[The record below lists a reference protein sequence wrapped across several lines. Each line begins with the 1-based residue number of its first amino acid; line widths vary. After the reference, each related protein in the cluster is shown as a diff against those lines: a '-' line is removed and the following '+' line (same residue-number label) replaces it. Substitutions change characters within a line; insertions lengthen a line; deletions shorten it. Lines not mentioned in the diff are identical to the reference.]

1 MYSLSVT
8 AKAVEAASATQVWD
22 LVYHSREQIDAAI
35 AHFDDLWDL
44 ERGQLSRKLTEEE
57 SRFISN
63 ERRLCALDYRYWTA
77 NYHWIVNKE
86 QKPVRFAR
94 NIAQGMLLEIWS
106 EFEEQARAIH
116 VQNLKAR
123 RLGVS
128 TETEAATQHRFQFH
142 PYSNCVVASSNP
154 DKSVQMAKMIDFS
167 LGKQPWWL
175 LPTPTK
181 QSKNMIAEFG
191 DIHTT
196 LTIQAGNQF
205 TGVARGATP
214 SVVHLS
220 ELASWV
226 DAESLV
232 DAALYRAIIDHPDV
246 FCIMESTAEGRG
258 NWWHRTWEQNKK
270 DWDRGRGRVRPVFLP
285 WYVGTDLYP
294 SATDLRARPIPSDW
308 TPSDRTIR
316 HAERA
321 RQYVLANPLLFK
333 YLAKGD
339 RDWQMPRAQMWFHEI
354 EYETALAKKELNLF
368 LSELPADD
376 IEAFQSE
383 AISVVGQ
390 EVILNYRERV
400 REPWGVFTIL
410 GRDIPQSLTV
420 SRRQWDL
427 DKAPITI
434 KTAGLLRI
442 NETFTLQPLLWDGY
456 AAAADPA
463 FKLFVW
469 EPPQDDIVYGQ
480 GVDTGDGLGEDG
492 SVIEMLRKGTPLAY
506 PAQVAEFA
514 SPYIKAFQLWP
525 MTLALACWYST
536 FNSKVG
542 KRVQIRSAIEC
553 RTNGEAVQHEMQKR
567 GWWNFHP
574 WKRYDNR
581 RPIADGKVH
590 KLGVFTNEWFR
601 SQMMDYILTLLDE
614 ESLDIFSPWFID
626 EMASIERDP
635 DEQKAQASY
644 GEHDDRFM
652 ALGFILFSLYVDDI
666 QRTRGVQRPPPPI
679 FHRGSEDESVDRTV
693 PYATFQP
700 PMQGQDLPNR
710 LAWAVNRGRPGRASS
725 LGMLRRPNAWRGW

>member
-1 MYSLSVT
+1 MYSQLVTNKAIDAANAAQGWELIPHTLS
-8 AKAVEAASATQVWD
+8 
-22 LVYHSREQIDAAI
+22 QIDAAI
-35 AHFDDLWDL
+35 AHFEDLWDPDS
-44 ERGQLSRKLTEEE
+44 GQLSRKLTPDE

-63 ERRLCALDYRYWTA
+63 ERKLAALDF
-77 NYHWIVNKE
+77 NYFSTRFAWIVNKE
-86 QKPVRFAR
+86 QKPERFVP
-94 NIAQGMLLEIWS
+94 NIAQSMLMNIWS

-116 VQNLKAR
+116 LQNLKAR

-128 TETEAATQHRFQFH
+128 TLTELAVQHRFQFH
-142 PYSNCVVASSNP
+142 PYSNCVVASSDP

-175 LPTPTK
+175 LPTVTK
-181 QSKNMIAEFG
+181 QSKNMAAEFG
-191 DIHTT
+191 EIHTT

-214 SVVHLS
+214 STVHLS
-220 ELASWV
+220 ELSSWN

-232 DAALYRAIIDHPDV
+232 DAALYRAIVDHPAI
-246 FCIMESTAEGRG
+246 FCILESTAEGRG

-285 WYVGTDLYP
+285 WYIGTDLYP
-294 SATDLRARPIPSDW
+294 SSTDLRARPIPSDW
-308 TPSDRTIR
+308 VPADRTIR

-321 RQYVLANPLLFK
+321 RAYVLANPLLFQ
-333 YLAKGD
+333 YLAKGN
-339 RDWQMPRAQMWFHEI
+339 RDWQMPKAQMWFHEI

-410 GRDIPQSLTV
+410 GREIPQSLTV
-420 SRRQWDL
+420 SRRQWDHSQP
-427 DKAPITI
+427 PIVIRT
-434 KTAGLLRI
+434 TGLLRT
-442 NETFTLQPLLWDGY
+442 NETYTLQPLIWEGF
-456 AAAADPA
+456 ASAPDPSL
-463 FKLFVW
+463 KLLVW
-469 EPPQDDIVYGQ
+469 EPPADDVVYGQ
-480 GVDTGDGLGEDG
+480 GVDTGDGLGQDG
-492 SVIEMLRKGTPLAY
+492 SVIEILRKGTPLTY
-506 PAQVAEFA
+506 PALVAEFA
-514 SPYIKAFQLWP
+514 SSYIKAFQFWP

-581 RPIADGKVH
+581 KQIPDGHVT
-590 KLGVFTNEWFR
+590 KLGVFTSEWFR
-601 SQMMDYILTLLDE
+601 SQMMDYVLTLLDE
-614 ESLDIFSPWFID
+614 ESLDIWSPWFID

-635 DEQKAQASY
+635 DQQKAQAAY
-644 GEHDDRFM
+644 GENDDRFM
-652 ALGFILFSLYVDDI
+652 AAGFILFSLYVDEI
-666 QRTRGVQRPPPPI
+666 ANRKGGQRPPPPI
-679 FHRGSEDESVDRTV
+679 TRSAYDDLSVDRTV
-693 PYATFQP
+693 PYPTFTPGLQSL
-700 PMQGQDLPNR
+700 DLANR
-710 LAWAVNRGRPGRASS
+710 LALPIQRGRGRAGST
-725 LGMLRRPNAWRGW
+725 LGGMRRPHSGRGW

>member
-1 MYSLSVT
+1 LTPRTPNRAGIS
-8 AKAVEAASATQVWD
+8 
-22 LVYHSREQIDAAI
+22 YHSVAQIDAAI
-35 AHFDDLWDL
+35 AHFDDLWDG
-44 ERGQLSRKLTEEE
+44 ETGRLSRRLTDEEQ
-57 SRFISN
+57 RFISN
-63 ERRLCALDYRYWTA
+63 ERRLCALDYRYWTE
-77 NYHWIVNKE
+77 NFHWIVDKE
-86 QKPVRFAR
+86 QKPVRFKR
-94 NIAQGMLLEIWS
+94 NIAQGILLQIWS

-142 PYSNCVVASSNP
+142 PHSNCVVASSDP
-154 DKSVQMAKMIDFS
+154 DKSVSMAKMIDFS
-167 LGKQPWWL
+167 LQKQPWWL
-175 LPTPTK
+175 VGQEGR
-181 QSKNMIAEFG
+181 QSKNMLAEFK
-191 DIHTT
+191 DINTS

-226 DAESLV
+226 DPESLV

-246 FCIMESTAEGRG
+246 FCILESTAEGRG

-285 WYVGTDLYP
+285 WYIGTDLYP
-294 SATDLRARPIPSDW
+294 SATDLRARPIPADW
-308 TPSDRTIR
+308 TPTDRTIR

-321 RQYVLANPLLFK
+321 RSYVLANPLLFK

-339 RDWQMPRAQMWFHEI
+339 REWRMPKAQMWFHEI

-400 REPWGVFTIL
+400 REPWGVFTML

-420 SRRQWDL
+420 SRRQWDTS
-427 DKAPITI
+427 KPPITI
-434 KTAGLLRI
+434 KTTGLLRI
-442 NETFTLQPLLWDGY
+442 NETYTLQPLIWDGF
-456 AAAADPA
+456 ASASDPD

-469 EPPQDDIVYGQ
+469 EPPQDDVVYGQ
-480 GVDTGDGLGEDG
+480 GVDTGDGLGQDG
-492 SVIEMLRKGTPLAY
+492 SVIEMLRKGTPLSY
-506 PAQVAEFA
+506 PAQVAEFQ
-514 SPYIKAFQLWP
+514 SPYIKAFQFWP

-581 RPIADGKVH
+581 KQTPDGKVT

-601 SQMMDYILTLLDE
+601 SQMMDYLLTLLDE
-614 ESLDIFSPWFID
+614 ESLDIYSPWFID

-635 DEQKAQASY
+635 DEQKAQAAY

-666 QRTRGVQRPPPPI
+666 TSRKGIQRPPPPI
-679 FHRGSEDESVDRTV
+679 IQSPYENGPVDRTV
-693 PYATFQP
+693 PYATFTPGLQS
-700 PMQGQDLPNR
+700 MDVGNR
-710 LAWAVNRGRPGRASS
+710 LALPVVRGRRGVAPT
-725 LGMLRRPNAWRGW
+725 LGQMRRPRSGRGWT

>member
-1 MYSLSVT
+1 MYSARVT
-8 AKAVEAASATQVWD
+8 AQAIAAANAAQGWD
-22 LVYHSREQIDAAI
+22 LVEHTHDQIDAAI
-35 AHFDDLWDL
+35 AHFDGLWDP
-44 ERGQLSRKLTEEE
+44 ETGQLSRKLTTEE

-63 ERRLCALDYRYWTA
+63 ERRLCALDFRYFKSHYA
-77 NYHWIVNKE
+77 WIVNKE
-86 QKPVRFAR
+86 QKPERFHP
-94 NIAQGMLLEIWS
+94 NVAQGMLLEIWS
-106 EFEEQARAIH
+106 EFEDQARAIH
-116 VQNLKAR
+116 LQNLKAR

-128 TETEAATQHRFQFH
+128 TITELAVQHRFQFH
-142 PYSNCVVASSNP
+142 PYSNCVVASSDP

-167 LGKQPWWL
+167 LSKQPWWL
-175 LPTPTK
+175 LPTATK
-181 QSKNMIAEFG
+181 QSKNMVAEFG

-220 ELASWV
+220 ELSSWV

-246 FCIMESTAEGRG
+246 FCILESTAEGRG

-308 TPSDRTIR
+308 QPNDRTIR

-321 RQYVLANPLLFK
+321 RAYVLANPLLFQ
-333 YLAKGD
+333 YLAKGN
-339 RDWQMPRAQMWFHEI
+339 RDWQMPKAQMWFHEI

-376 IEAFQSE
+376 IEAFQSD
-383 AISVVGQ
+383 AISVVDQ

-400 REPWGVFTIL
+400 REPWGVFTVL

-427 DKAPITI
+427 NKPPITV
-434 KTAGLLRI
+434 KTGGLLRL
-442 NETFTLQPLLWDGY
+442 NDTYTLQPLLWDGW
-456 AAAADPA
+456 ASAPDTDK
-463 FKLFVW
+463 KLFVW

-480 GVDTGDGLGEDG
+480 GVDTGDGLGQDG
-492 SVIEMLRKGTPLAY
+492 SVIEMLRKGTPLSY
-506 PAQVAEFA
+506 PALIAEFH
-514 SPYIKAFQLWP
+514 SSYIKAFQFWP

-536 FNSKVG
+536 HNSKVG

-614 ESLDIFSPWFID
+614 ESLDVFSPKFID

-635 DEQKAQASY
+635 DEQKAQAAY
-644 GEHDDRFM
+644 GENDDRFM
-652 ALGFILFSLYVDDI
+652 AAGFILFSMYVDDI
-666 QRTRGVQRPPPPI
+666 NRRTGVQRPPPPI
-679 FHRGSEDESVDRTV
+679 FPTQRDEGSVDRTV

-700 PMQGQDLPNR
+700 SMQSLDIGNR
-710 LAWAVNRGRPGRASS
+710 LALPVVRGRGRSPS
-725 LGMLRRPNAWRGW
+725 TLGGLRRPHSGRGW